1 MEKIGAA
8 FNRYDSCSDEELV
21 RLVRT
26 DKPEVF
32 AYLYQRYY
40 SRVYRLAYGMLGRHE
55 AADDLTQEV
64 FIRAYQKLELFKG
77 DSSFATWFYR
87 LATNCCLNYSA
98 TKRGKEQREGDEITE
113 KLPPDSSNSM
123 ERNLLQREVQEQIQ
137 RALLSLKPKLRL
149 LVILKDIEGLSY
161 DEIAERLNC
170 STGTLASQLKRAR
183 HLLARKLEHLRGAY

>member
-1 MEKIGAA
+1 VEKIGAA
-8 FNRYDSCSDEELV
+8 FDRYDSCSDEELV
-21 RLVRT
+21 RLVRA

-64 FIRAYQKLELFKG
+64 FLRAYQKLESFKG
-77 DSSFATWFYR
+77 ESSFATWFYR
-87 LATNCCLNYSA
+87 LAANCCLNFSE
-98 TKRGKEQREGDEITE
+98 KRRKKDQRESEEITATV
-113 KLPPDSSNSM
+113 PFNSDNSM
-123 ERNLLQREVQEQIQ
+123 ETNLLQREAQEQIQ
-137 RALLSLKPKLRL
+137 RALSSLKPKFRL
-149 LVILKDIEGLSY
+149 LVLLKDIEGLSY

-183 HLLARKLEHLRGAY
+183 HLLARKLEHLRGAF

>member
-8 FNRYDSCSDEELV
+8 FDRYDSCSDEELV
-21 RLVRT
+21 RLVRA

-64 FIRAYQKLELFKG
+64 FLRAYQKLESFKG
-77 DSSFATWFYR
+77 ESSFATWFYR
-87 LATNCCLNYSA
+87 LAANCCLNFSE
-98 TKRGKEQREGDEITE
+98 KRRKKDQRESEEITATV
-113 KLPPDSSNSM
+113 PFNSDNSM
-123 ERNLLQREVQEQIQ
+123 ERNLLQREAQEQIQ
-137 RALLSLKPKLRL
+137 RALLSLKPRFRL

-183 HLLARKLEHLRGAY
+183 HLLARKLEHLRGAF